1 MLQNVVDA
9 FPAFSE
15 PLEGRKAYMYT
26 DIKGLVTIGIGCLI
40 DSPAAAIAI
49 AADGAPFVHKSDG
62 SAATDAEV
70 SEEWQRV
77 KNDTSIVGH
86 ANLAES
92 ITFLKL
98 TEEGIDSL
106 LQARLGQFDGRLR
119 QTPEFGSLDQWP
131 ADAQLALASMA
142 WAMGP
147 AFAEGGKWPNFR
159 AAVGSQSWVDA
170 AANCNMSNDFLTKRN
185 AVNRGLFRNAAW
197 AAQVV
202 DPPRD
207 ASLLY
212 LAVPGNRPTLH
223 PGDTDATHAG
233 AGFDSE
239 TNVTDAQNFLAWLG
253 MFAGA
258 ITGTMDDDTVQAL
271 RAFQSGEK
279 GFPVTGNVGPLTWAA
294 LGFVVPRD

>member
-9 FPAFSE
+9 FPAFST
-15 PLEGRKAYMYT
+15 PLEGRVAWMYS
-26 DIKGLVTIGIGCLI
+26 DIKGLVTVGVGCLI

-49 AADGAPFVHKSDG
+49 AADGAPFVHKTDG
-62 SAATDAEV
+62 NPATDAEI
-70 SEEWQRV
+70 SAEWQRV
-77 KNDTSIVGH
+77 KDDASIVGQ

-92 ITFLKL
+92 ITSLQL

-106 LQARLGQFDGRLR
+106 LQARLGQFEGRLH
-119 QTPEFGSLDQWP
+119 QTPEFASLDTWP

-159 AAVGSQSWVDA
+159 NAVGSQSWVDA
-170 AANCNMSNDFLTKRN
+170 AANCNMGNDFLTKRN

-197 AAQVV
+197 AAEVV

-207 ASLLY
+207 ATSLY

-223 PGDTDATHAG
+223 PGETDAAHAG
-233 AGFDSE
+233 AGFDSD
-239 TNVTDAQNFLAWLG
+239 TNVTDAQNFLTWLG
-253 MFAGA
+253 KFAGA
-258 ITGTMDDDTVQAL
+258 ITGTMDDDTVEAI

-279 GFPVTGNVGPLTWAA
+279 GFPVTGNVGQLTWAA